1 MNPAPSSAAGGLR
14 WPQDERDGMWFTET
28 PWWPAAILLAAAVVF
43 GLVWNGN
50 RRGLFA
56 VLAVVCLLLIAVVFA
71 VERAIVTPAEEVER
85 DIADLRDAV
94 VRGDLKGTL
103 DYLSPT
109 ADAERG
115 QIETAMRIADVED
128 DLHVSDM
135 DVKTVAGDTQAVSY
149 FRANGTVNLK
159 GYGSRHVATYWEV
172 SWRKEGGRWKVFQI
186 KRLNPITGE
195 VIGLL
200 APE

>member
-1 MNPAPSSAAGGLR
+1 
-14 WPQDERDGMWFTET
+14 MWLTES
-28 PWWPAAILLAAAVVF
+28 PWGPAAVLLAAAVIF

-56 VLAVVCLLLIAVVFA
+56 VLAVVCLLLIAAVFA

-85 DIADLRDAV
+85 DILALRDAV

-109 ADAERG
+109 AVTERG
-115 QIETAMRIADVED
+115 AIETGMRLADVED

-135 DVKTVAGDTQAVSY
+135 DVKTLAGDTQALSR
-149 FRANGTVNLK
+149 FRANGTVDLK
-159 GYGSRHVATYWEV
+159 GYGSGHVATYWEV
-172 SWRKEGGRWKVFQI
+172 SWRKEGGRWKIFQI